1 MMSVGTRNAF
11 SMLWR
16 LFKASSIS
24 SSTLALLLSFVAASS
39 NEAVGG
45 IIWPANSSYP
55 YRQLPALDWYPNR
68 QVPDALQTDAER
80 LPSHL
85 PKRSA
90 IVRESALDEPNPPAQ
105 PDWWNQPLEREF
117 HPSST
122 PLPSSEDLLPHKK
135 KPWPWYDTPLG
146 VLGIGVAATGVTLA
160 FDHGI
165 NQYTE
170 THISYN
176 IRKHVALNFADV
188 ITDSAAILAGTTWF
202 QSPWSSPKFA
212 HTSSVALTAA
222 AATTIEI
229 FALKY
234 AFGRTRPSG
243 PNSNS
248 LSFHPF
254 SSRYTLFDTSFL
266 FRGGTGSTSSFPSG
280 HTAIAFALITPYAQN
295 YHMPWLYTL
304 PVLVG
309 VSRIVAVNGHWASD
323 VVAGGFLGWLT
334 ADLTNRLFP
343 HSDYGFMIF
352 GDGVGFYGK
361 F

>member
-1 MMSVGTRNAF
+1 MRRKICLCLCTVLTSLAGTG
-11 SMLWR
+11 L
-16 LFKASSIS
+16 ASAENLAWMATYPYGQAPSPKLIAAGLAPASYDQPAATLPSRTSSQSAITKSHSIVPQS
-24 SSTLALLLSFVAASS
+24 SS
-39 NEAVGG
+39 
-45 IIWPANSSYP
+45 
-55 YRQLPALDWYPNR
+55 
-68 QVPDALQTDAER
+68 VP
-80 LPSHL
+80 P
-85 PKRSA
+85 
-90 IVRESALDEPNPPAQ
+90 
-105 PDWWNQPLEREF
+105 WWNQPLEQELQ
-117 HPSST
+117 SS
-122 PLPSSEDLLPHKK
+122 PHALLPSPESLSLPSAK

-146 VLGIGVAATGVTLA
+146 VLGIGVVATGVTFA

-165 NQYTE
+165 NQYAE

-176 IRKHVALNFADV
+176 VRKHIALNFADV
-188 ITDSAAILAGTTWF
+188 ITDSAAIFAGTTWF
-202 QSPWSSPKFA
+202 QSPWASAKLA

-222 AATTIEI
+222 AATTVEV

-248 LSFHPF
+248 MSFHPF
-254 SSRYTLFDTSFL
+254 SSRYTLFDTSFI
-266 FRGGTGSTSSFPSG
+266 FRGGTGNTASFPSG

-295 YHMPWLYTL
+295 YHLPWLYSL

-309 VSRIVAVNGHWASD
+309 ISRIIAVNGHWASD
-323 VVAGGFLGWLT
+323 VVAGGFVGWLT

-343 HSDYGFMIF
+343 NSNYGFMLF